1 MSKKTTKPPKPPLCP
16 RAPRS
21 KRGKQTEPSLDAK
34 SHIFKLP
41 NRTFRKLLDSLPSSE
56 EAGEIIWNLAK
67 RDHYALAM
75 LGASYL
81 NSAIERLLMAHFV
94 PLSPDDQRRM
104 FDGAANGILGT
115 LSNKIRVAYAID
127 LLEDDEY
134 GDLIIINDI
143 RNVFA
148 HSLHE
153 INFANNNIT
162 DDCNKLCVLRNI
174 SERNW
179 KVSVLNYSTIEIY
192 CETVY
197 YLYTKFLL
205 DEKLVTLHDCAS

>member
-1 MSKKTTKPPKPPLCP
+1 MPKKTTKPPKPPLCP
-16 RAPRS
+16 PAPRS
-21 KRGKQTEPSLDAK
+21 KRKLTEPSLDAEN
-34 SHIFKLP
+34 HIFKLP
-41 NRTFRKLLDSLPSSE
+41 SRASRKLIDSLPSGE
-56 EAGEIIWNLAK
+56 EAGDIIWNLAK

-81 NSAIERLLMAHFV
+81 NSAIERLLIAHFV

-104 FDGAANGILGT
+104 FDGAANGILGP
-115 LSNKIRVAYAID
+115 LSNKIRIAYAID

-134 GDLIIINDI
+134 GDLIVINDI
-143 RNVFA
+143 RNAFA

-153 INFANNNIT
+153 INFRNDNII
-162 DDCNKLCVLRNI
+162 DDCNKLCVLRNM

-179 KVSVLNYSTIEIY
+179 KVSVLHYSPVEIY

-197 YLYTKFLL
+197 YLYTSLL
-205 DEKLVTLHDCAS
+205 VDAKIALRRRGR